1 MKDKKKISCE
11 CANFKFPDR
20 IARREIIYKF
30 CAHPTDYND
39 CVFKR
44 VLDRYYYERK
54 FSVEDNK

>member
-20 IARREIIYKF
+20 VARREIIYAY
-30 CAHPTDYND
+30 CAHPSAYND
-39 CVFKR
+39 CAFKR